1 MGRVANW
8 VDERYQLTARLRK
21 NFTDKD
27 VPVHATRFWY
37 CFGGL
42 TLLSFLI
49 QVATGAFLLM
59 YYDPDADKAY
69 QSIYYLT
76 NIVPYGWF
84 LRGLHFFGA
93 NAMMTM
99 IFLHTL
105 RVFYTG
111 SYRKPRELTWIT
123 GVVALMMTMAMAL
136 TGYLLKW
143 DQIAYWGLVAISNFV
158 KYMPVLGVPIYQM
171 LLGGDKVSAATLSRF
186 FAFHIALV
194 PAALL
199 VFLIGHFWMIR
210 KQGIARPL

>member
-1 MGRVANW
+1 MARVVEW
-8 VDERYQLTARLRK
+8 VDERYDLTTKLKK
-21 NFTDKD
+21 NFTEKP
-27 VPVHATRFWY
+27 VPMHATRFWY

-49 QVATGAFLLM
+49 QVATGAFLLL

-69 QSIYYLT
+69 QSIYYIT

-99 IFLHTL
+99 VVLHTL

-111 SYRKPRELTWIT
+111 SYRRPRELTWVT
-123 GVVALMMTMAMAL
+123 GVVALLLTGAMAL

-143 DQIAYWGLVAISNFV
+143 DQIAFWGLVAISNFV
-158 KYMPVLGVPIYQM
+158 KYVPVVGIPMYQL
-171 LLGGDKVSAATLSRF
+171 LLGGEKVGPATLARF
-186 FAFHIALV
+186 FAFHIAIV
-194 PAALL
+194 PGILISA
-199 VFLIGHFWMIR
+199 LIGHFWMIR